1 MARSSSAELNS
12 RSTSLNVRL
21 YASYSTLIR
30 TITASFLSFHK
41 SLTRG
46 PGDRMSLGLLD
57 PSYLVLA
64 GATLALLVLADFLVP
79 FFFDLVTCAAGA
91 VPLPFLEA
99 PDVVAGALL

>member
-30 TITASFLSFHK
+30 TITPSFLSFHK
-41 SLTRG
+41 PLPGG
-46 PGDRMSLGLLD
+46 PGDRCLGPL
-57 PSYLVLA
+57 SCAYLVLA
-64 GATLALLVLADFLVP
+64 GATFALFALADFLVP
-79 FFFDLVTCAAGA
+79 FFFDLAWAFTW
-91 VPLPFLEA
+91 PFLEA